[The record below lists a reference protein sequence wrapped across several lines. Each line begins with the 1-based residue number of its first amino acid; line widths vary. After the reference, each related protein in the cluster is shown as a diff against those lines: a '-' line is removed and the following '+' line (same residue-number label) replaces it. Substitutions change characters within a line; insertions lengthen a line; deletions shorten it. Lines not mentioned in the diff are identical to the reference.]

1 MICAA
6 FNKSH
11 GVRVMIRAAFNKSHG
26 VRIIINAVFIKP
38 HDVRVIINAVF
49 IKPHDVRIIINAV
62 FIKPHDVRV
71 IINAV
76 FIKPHGVRVM
86 ILPLKRRGAGAEA
99 HAAALL
105 CKFQADHRSF
115 STYQLPPR
123 GGALGRVIPP
133 RKMPHFVSHF
143 RVYICTH

>member
-1 MICAA
+1 MQVMIRTDFNNPHGVRVIIYAA

-11 GVRVMIRAAFNKSHG
+11 CVRVIIRTAFNKSHG
-26 VRIIINAVFIKP
+26 
-38 HDVRVIINAVF
+38 VRVIINAVF
-49 IKPHDVRIIINAV
+49 IKPHD
-62 FIKPHDVRV
+62 
-71 IINAV
+71 
-76 FIKPHGVRVM
+76 VRVM

>member
-1 MICAA
+1 MIYTA
-6 FNKSH
+6 FNKS
-11 GVRVMIRAAFNKSHG
+11 
-26 VRIIINAVFIKP
+26 
-38 HDVRVIINAVF
+38 
-49 IKPHDVRIIINAV
+49 
-62 FIKPHDVRV
+62 
-71 IINAV
+71 
-76 FIKPHGVRVM
+76 HGVRVM

-105 CKFQADHRSF
+105 CKFQADDRSL

-123 GGALGRVIPP
+123 DGALGRVIPP

>member
-1 MICAA
+1 MICTA

-11 GVRVMIRAAFNKSHG
+11 GVRV
-26 VRIIINAVFIKP
+26 IINAVFIKSHDVRVIINAVFIKS

-49 IKPHDVRIIINAV
+49 IKPHD
-62 FIKPHDVRV
+62 
-71 IINAV
+71 
-76 FIKPHGVRVM
+76 VRVM

-115 STYQLPPR
+115 STY
-123 GGALGRVIPP
+123 
-133 RKMPHFVSHF
+133 
-143 RVYICTH
+143 

>member
-1 MICAA
+1 MICDA

-11 GVRVMIRAAFNKSHG
+11 GVRVIIRAAFNKSHG
-26 VRIIINAVFIKP
+26 VRVIIYAAFNKS
-38 HDVRVIINAVF
+38 HGVRVIIYAAFN
-49 IKPHDVRIIINAV
+49 KSHGVRIMICDAFN
-62 FIKPHDVRV
+62 KS
-71 IINAV
+71 
-76 FIKPHGVRVM
+76 HGVRVM

>member
-1 MICAA
+1 MIRDA

-11 GVRVMIRAAFNKSHG
+11 GVRVIIRTAFNKS
-26 VRIIINAVFIKP
+26 
-38 HDVRVIINAVF
+38 
-49 IKPHDVRIIINAV
+49 
-62 FIKPHDVRV
+62 
-71 IINAV
+71 
-76 FIKPHGVRVM
+76 HGVRVM
-86 ILPLKRRGAGAEA
+86 ILPLKRRGAGVEA

-105 CKFQADHRSF
+105 CKFQADDRSF

-123 GGALGRVIPP
+123 GRALDRVIPL

>member
-1 MICAA
+1 MICTA

-11 GVRVMIRAAFNKSHG
+11 GVRV
-26 VRIIINAVFIKP
+26 
-38 HDVRVIINAVF
+38 
-49 IKPHDVRIIINAV
+49 IINAV

-123 GGALGRVIPP
+123 GGTLGRVILP
-133 RKMPHFVSHF
+133 RKMPHSVSHF